1 MLEIREAEVRGRL
14 YEGPGYPFLEVPEG
28 DVLAEGTADPLAD
41 AATEARL
48 CVSPGSFRRPV
59 AASGAPG
66 AWGIV
71 HGEVLTFDDPDD
83 RLPAIDRLEDFNP
96 WGSSVY
102 RRVLVHVTLKGVTAL
117 AWLYTIEASGI
128 HGRRIV
134 SGRWPE

>member
-1 MLEIREAEVRGRL
+1 MRGRL
-14 YEGPGYPFLEVPEG
+14 YEGPGYPFLEVPER

-66 AWGIV
+66 AWGTV
-71 HGEVLTFDDPDD
+71 HGEVLTFDDPEV
-83 RLPAIDRLEDFNP
+83 RLPAIDRLEDFVP
-96 WGSSVY
+96 GGDSVY
-102 RRVLVHVTLKGVTAL
+102 RRVLVHARVKGVPQP
-117 AWLYTIEASGI
+117 AWAYTIEASGI

-134 SGRWPE
+134 SGRWPD